1 MVTVVRIKG
10 GSLCSGFEKEMQ
22 KPRRLS
28 LSLTHSELDALRLA
42 TDLLLNVPAAEATE
56 QTFGREPALKALRGR
71 RVLCKAL
78 AHDAGRSVAKAMTI
92 SDVLPPKQKRRSGR
106 SNWPSSAS
114 ERQRIRARTLERRAA
129 GLPPPPLLA
138 NKTTDAPPMEA
149 LLSPEQRE
157 AVSKVASQVAL
168 SLGVP
173 IDSVSPPDAT
183 VQMLAT
189 DSIWWHEQRGGVR
202 VEVALH
208 DGTKP
213 PEFQSSARG
222 SMPLAASEAIAF
234 DQRIKCRR
242 PKGDWRR
249 ALVMTVRM

>member
-10 GSLCSGFEKEMQ
+10 ESLCSGFEKEMQ

-28 LSLTHSELDALRLA
+28 LSLTHSELDALRSA

-56 QTFGREPALKALRGR
+56 QTFGRESALKALRGR
-71 RVLCKAL
+71 RVLCEAL
-78 AHDAGRSVAKAMTI
+78 AHDAERSVAKARTI
-92 SDVLPPKQKRRSGR
+92 SDVLPLRKKRRSGR

-114 ERQRIRARTLERRAA
+114 ERQRIRTRTLERRAA
-129 GLPPPPLLA
+129 GLLPPSSVA
-138 NKTTDAPPMEA
+138 NKSTDEPMGA

-157 AVSKVASQVAL
+157 AVCTVASQVAL

-173 IDSVSPPDAT
+173 IDCVSPPDAT
-183 VQMLAT
+183 VQMLAS
-189 DSIWWHEQRGGVR
+189 DSIWWEEQRGGVR
-202 VEVALH
+202 VEVSLH

-222 SMPLAASEAIAF
+222 GKPLDASEAIAF